1 MCTPVYYVN
10 VCTTIER
17 YRCPAN
23 LPKYQ
28 RNIQKRVI
36 SPNLRIFFRHA
47 FGIRSLGSFHFHSH
61 FQFRVPRNDRRQG
74 SSFSNRTLG
83 NFLQRSLSLFLFLFF
98 PLLKRDHDKKDT
110 EKIRL
115 ARFEIRKCSYRGE
128 GGEGGEWWWSLLRS
142 SKYLSTI

>member
-36 SPNLRIFFRHA
+36 SPNLRIFFRH
-47 FGIRSLGSFHFHSH
+47 SLGFFHFHFH

-83 NFLQRSLSLFLFLFF
+83 NFLQRSLSLFLFFFF